1 MPIYVWFI
9 LACGLSLVVGAVAS
23 FCRYC
28 KKPGAEVRDPDL
40 LLASRI
46 VECIAGLVGTLQINA
61 QEALRT
67 TAIRLNVFSVVPFA
81 VSDFLFTLSTVW
93 SDDIAPDRVTIRPE
107 EVQVILLHATDI
119 RSAQAALL
127 ELFNR
132 RMAIPK

>member
-9 LACGLSLVVGAVAS
+9 LACGISTMVGAGTA
-23 FCRYC
+23 CIMYC
-28 KKPGAEVRDPDL
+28 KKPVVIEKDPDI

-46 VECIAGLVGTLQINA
+46 VECISGLVGTLQINP

-67 TAIRLNVFSVVPFA
+67 TAIRLNVFSVVPFS

-93 SDDIAPDRVTIRPE
+93 SDDMAPDRVTIRPE
-107 EVQVILLHATDI
+107 EVQIILLHATDI